1 MCIFFP
7 YIELEEAVRQSKM
20 EELII
25 PFGVGIAGYVAQ
37 TKETINITNA
47 YEDSR
52 FNPEVVLYH
61 NFFIRNFF

>member
-1 MCIFFP
+1 
-7 YIELEEAVRQSKM
+7 M

-52 FNPEVVLYH
+52 FNPEVKL
-61 NFFIRNFF
+61 NQFFKKRITS

>member
-1 MCIFFP
+1 M
-7 YIELEEAVRQSKM
+7 EEAVKHSKM

-52 FNPEVVLYH
+52 FNPEVKFNQYFVNENYGMM
-61 NFFIRNFF
+61 